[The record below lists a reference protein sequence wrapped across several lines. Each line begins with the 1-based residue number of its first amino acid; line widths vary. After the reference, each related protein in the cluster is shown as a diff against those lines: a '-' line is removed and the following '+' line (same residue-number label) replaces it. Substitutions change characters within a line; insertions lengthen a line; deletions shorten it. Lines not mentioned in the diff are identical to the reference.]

1 MSHYIVSNDNIKK
14 NMLKEISAN
23 DINILNINKSNDYIN
38 IFINMSIQSNSF
50 TNILKDK
57 NKIIGN
63 KCNIYVYKYDNI
75 IYIMSI
81 DIVDNTIYDKL
92 INIIFNQEIGYY
104 SKDKQMIFDFIKV
117 NNLEKYL
124 LYN

>member
-1 MSHYIVSNDNIKK
+1 MLNNIK
-14 NMLKEISAN
+14 NY
-23 DINILNINKSNDYIN
+23 INTLNINKSNDYIN
-38 IFINMSIQSNSF
+38 IFVNMSTQSNSF
-50 TNILKDK
+50 TNILNDK

-63 KCNIYVYKYDNI
+63 KCNIYVYKYDKI

-81 DIVDNTIYDKL
+81 DIKDDLIYDKL
-92 INIIFNQEIGYY
+92 INIIFNQETGYY
-104 SKDKQMIFDFIKV
+104 SKDKQMIFDFIKI

>member
-1 MSHYIVSNDNIKK
+1 MTQYIVLNDDINK
-14 NMLKEISAN
+14 NMLKEISIN
-23 DINILNINKSNDYIN
+23 DINTLNINKSNDYIN
-38 IFINMSIQSNSF
+38 IFVNMSIQSNSF

-57 NKIIGN
+57 DKIIGN
-63 KCNIYVYKYDNI
+63 KYNIYVYKYEKI

-81 DIVDNTIYDKL
+81 DIKDNKIYNKL
-92 INIIFNQEIGYY
+92 TNIIFNQEKGYY
-104 SKDKQMIFDFIKV
+104 SKDKQMIFDFIKI